1 MTPSKRERESVS
13 MGTERERES
22 GRQSGREEGKK
33 MRPKCIFSA
42 QAINLGECS
51 WPDILLVPLID
62 GRGAKKKMVPPRR
75 LLRTKK

>member
-1 MTPSKRERESVS
+1 
-13 MGTERERES
+13 
-22 GRQSGREEGKK
+22 

-62 GRGAKKKMVPPRR
+62 GRGAKRKWFPHVLAEKKILV
-75 LLRTKK
+75 LAK

>member
-1 MTPSKRERESVS
+1 
-13 MGTERERES
+13 MGREREREK
-22 GRQSGREEGKK
+22 GREEGKK